1 MCLLVKVLLV
11 SCGFAGLKNETKKEE
26 HLGPMLAKPQPL
38 PPLCLL
44 SLSPFISLP
53 PSLLPLFLSPSFCFS
68 HPCHYSIS
76 QFSSLLSW
84 SLALPSASG
93 C

>member
-53 PSLLPLFLSPSFCFS
+53 PSLLPLFLSLHLSAFHILATTLSPS
-68 HPCHYSIS
+68 
-76 QFSSLLSW
+76 
-84 SLALPSASG
+84 SAHF
-93 C
+93 